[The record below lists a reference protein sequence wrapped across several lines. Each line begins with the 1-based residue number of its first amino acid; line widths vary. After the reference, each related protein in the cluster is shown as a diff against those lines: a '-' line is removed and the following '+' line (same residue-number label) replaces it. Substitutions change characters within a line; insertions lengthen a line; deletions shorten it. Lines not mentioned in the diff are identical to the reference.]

1 MKQKTLDLLR
11 LQVNKELQS
20 AYIYLDF
27 YNYFASRSL
36 TGFAKWYKQQSEE
49 EVQHA
54 WGFINFLHDMDET
67 VTLTSIEL
75 EPKTYKSPLEILKNG
90 LAHEEYISESIRGI
104 YKEAAA
110 NDEYEVQ
117 SFLKDFIDEQVEE
130 EKNAKNFIR
139 KYNLAG
145 EDNLYDLDA
154 ALLTNTDHA

>member
-1 MKQKTLDLLR
+1 MKKEVADLLR
-11 LQVNKELQS
+11 VQVNKELQS

-27 YNYFASRSL
+27 YNYFAARSL

-67 VTLTSIEL
+67 VTLTSVEL
-75 EPKTYKSPLEILKNG
+75 DPKPYKDPLEILKAG
-90 LAHEEYISESIRGI
+90 LAHEQFISDSIRGI

-117 SFLKDFIDEQVEE
+117 SFLKGFIDEQVEE

-145 EDNLYDLDA
+145 PDNLYDLDEG
-154 ALLTNTDHA
+154 LLANKDHE